1 MLHRNLPLKAASVL
15 LAIFLWFWVIVNE
28 RNPIQARPVTT
39 AILAREIEPGLA
51 LQQDLPQAE
60 LQLRGMRRD
69 MADVAEAV
77 EATVLCRGLGEG
89 SHRLPVTVRAPAN
102 VTVVSV
108 DPDRVSVAL
117 EGIISGSRPVEL
129 RRTGDPP
136 DGYELVDV
144 TYSPT
149 TVQVSGSR
157 SRVDRV
163 SRVLATLDL
172 ARVVP
177 GVPLSLSA
185 QPVDSAGAVVDGVTV
200 SPSSTTVKTE
210 MQPVVVSQTLPV
222 VVRTEGLLPAGLELV
237 SVRVEPPMVTV
248 LLPASRVGEV
258 THINTEGLPL
268 GAVRASFTRNLRL
281 ALPEG
286 VNLISDPEVRVSVG
300 VAAAPAS
307 SGGAGVGE
315 GAPVE
320 DPAPGL
326 ADD

>member
-39 AILAREIEPGLA
+39 AILAKEIEPGLA

-77 EATVLCRGLGEG
+77 EASVVCAGLGEG
-89 SHRLPVTVRAPAN
+89 SHRLPVAVRAPAN
-102 VTVVSV
+102 LTVVSV
-108 DPDRVSVAL
+108 DPDRVTVVL
-117 EGIISGSRPVEL
+117 EGIISASRPVEL

-136 DGYELVDV
+136 DGYRLVDV
-144 TYSPT
+144 THSPP

-163 SRVLATLDL
+163 SRVLVMLDL
-172 ARVVP
+172 ARVVYE
-177 GVPLSLSA
+177 VPLSLSA
-185 QPVDSAGAVVDGVTV
+185 QPVDSAGAVVEGVTV
-200 SPSSTTVKTE
+200 SPSSITVEAE
-210 MQPVVVSQTLPV
+210 MQPLLVSQTLPV
-222 VVRTEGLLPAGLELV
+222 VVRTEGTLRADLELV

-248 LLPASRVGEV
+248 LLPASGVGEV

-281 ALPEG
+281 ALPER
-286 VNLISDPEVRVSVG
+286 VNLISDPEVRVSVEI
-300 VAAAPAS
+300 AAARAS
-307 SGGAGVGE
+307 AGGGAAE
-315 GAPVE
+315 QGAPAE
-320 DPAPGL
+320 APG
-326 ADD
+326 